1 MTVTGTDAP
10 SIFSSPAPSCAVTS
24 PTVPGRIPSEVH
36 RVPWREVTAA
46 RHVLPAAMLF
56 GSFSW
61 SFVAVSLPFH
71 IQRISTA
78 DAAATLTWTGWILGI
93 SSLVTVLIAPLW
105 GRLAY
110 RGNPKRFFV
119 AIQFLQ
125 GVAFF
130 GMAVARTLPELF
142 GARLVLGAMGAS
154 STFAFIGAGRSADP
168 AAMRREISAIQSAM
182 TIGQVIGPLVGAIT
196 AARLGFR
203 PSFVVGGLILLGCGA
218 LVHWGVPA
226 SGNAPASGAVTRPA
240 GLPEVVAVALVIL
253 VGSTQIFFLT
263 AILPQIVPALGVAGT
278 DTLHVGGMLTFVS
291 GLAASLGAVAAPR
304 LGDLRPQRRVIGVLL
319 VVSSVFLAA
328 LALVSSLWSYSVLRF
343 LQVLFIAPVF
353 PLIISRIAHRAG
365 GAAIGFINSARVGAA
380 FVGPIMATTV
390 LGHATAAWLY
400 VLLGILGVASVPLAM
415 LRGRPTAPRLV

>member
-1 MTVTGTDAP
+1 V
-10 SIFSSPAPSCAVTS
+10 I
-24 PTVPGRIPSEVH
+24 
-36 RVPWREVTAA
+36 AA
-46 RHVLPAAMLF
+46 RYVLPLAMLF

-71 IQRISTA
+71 IQRISTV
-78 DAAATLTWTGWILGI
+78 DTAATLTWTGWILGI

-110 RGNPKRFFV
+110 YGNPKAFFV
-119 AIQFLQ
+119 VIQLLQ
-125 GVAFF
+125 GAAFF
-130 GMAVARTLPELF
+130 GMALARTLSELF
-142 GARLVLGAMGAS
+142 VARLVLGAMGAS

-168 AAMRREISAIQSAM
+168 GAVRREISAIQSSM

-226 SGNAPASGAVTRPA
+226 AGDAPASGHLARPA
-240 GLPEVVAVALVIL
+240 RLPEVIAVALVIL

-263 AILPQIVPALGVAGT
+263 AILPQIVPALGVASE
-278 DTLHVGGMLTFVS
+278 DTLHMGGLLIFVS
-291 GLAASLGAVAAPR
+291 GVAAALGAVAAPR
-304 LGDLRPQRRVIGVLL
+304 LGELRRQHRLIGALL
-319 VVSSVFLAA
+319 VASSVFLAA
-328 LALVSSLWSYSVLRF
+328 LGLVSSLWSYSLLRF

-353 PLIISRIAHRAG
+353 PLIVSRIAHRAG

-380 FVGPIMATTV
+380 FVGPVVATTM
-390 LGHATAAWLY
+390 LGRASAVWLY
-400 VLLGILGVASVPLAM
+400 VLLAVIGVASVPLVMMRA
-415 LRGRPTAPRLV
+415 RAAAPRLA

>member
-1 MTVTGTDAP
+1 V
-10 SIFSSPAPSCAVTS
+10 I
-24 PTVPGRIPSEVH
+24 
-36 RVPWREVTAA
+36 AA
-46 RHVLPAAMLF
+46 RHVLPVAMLF

-71 IQRISTA
+71 IQRISTV
-78 DAAATLTWTGWILGI
+78 DAAATLAWTGWILGI

-110 RGNPKRFFV
+110 RGNPKHFFV
-119 AIQFLQ
+119 AIQYLQ

-130 GMAVARTLPELF
+130 GMALARTLSELF
-142 GARLVLGAMGAS
+142 MARLVLGAMGAS
-154 STFAFIGAGRSADP
+154 STFAFIGAGRSTDP
-168 AAMRREISAIQSAM
+168 AAVRREVAAIQSAM

-196 AARLGFR
+196 AAKLGFR

-218 LVHWGVPA
+218 LVQWGVPVTA
-226 SGNAPASGAVTRPA
+226 NAPTSGAPPRPA
-240 GLPEVVAVALVIL
+240 RLAEVVAVALVIL

-263 AILPQIVPALGVAGT
+263 AILPQIVPALGVPA
-278 DTLHVGGMLTFVS
+278 DETLHVGGILIFVS
-291 GLAASLGAVAAPR
+291 GLAAAVGAVIAPR
-304 LGDLRPQRRVIGVLL
+304 LGDLHPQRKVIGVLL

-353 PLIISRIAHRAG
+353 PLIIGRIAHRAG

-380 FVGPIMATTV
+380 FVGPVVATTV
-390 LGHATAAWLY
+390 LGWTSAGWLY
-400 VLLGILGVASVPLAM
+400 LLLGVLGVASVPLAM
-415 LRGRPTAPRLV
+415 LRGRPTAARLA

>member
-1 MTVTGTDAP
+1 
-10 SIFSSPAPSCAVTS
+10 
-24 PTVPGRIPSEVH
+24 
-36 RVPWREVTAA
+36 
-46 RHVLPAAMLF
+46 MLL

-71 IQRISTA
+71 IQRISTV

-110 RGNPKRFFV
+110 HGNPKRFFV
-119 AIQFLQ
+119 VIQYLQ

-130 GMAVARTLPELF
+130 GMAIARTLPELF
-142 GARLVLGAMGAS
+142 VARLLLGAMGAS

-168 AAMRREISAIQSAM
+168 AAVRREISAIQSAM
-182 TIGQVIGPLVGAIT
+182 TIGQVIGPLVGAVT

-226 SGNAPASGAVTRPA
+226 TAGAPATSQTTRPA
-240 GLPEVVAVALVIL
+240 SLPEVLAIALVIL

-263 AILPQIVPALGVAGT
+263 AILPQIVPVFGVAAD
-278 DTLHVGGMLTFVS
+278 DTLHAGGLLIFVS
-291 GLAASLGAVAAPR
+291 GVAAAVGAVAAPR
-304 LGDLRPQRRVIGVLL
+304 LGELRPQRRVIGVLL

-328 LALVSSLWSYSVLRF
+328 LALASSLWFYSVLRF

-365 GAAIGFINSARVGAA
+365 GGAIGFINSARVGAA
-380 FVGPIMATTV
+380 FVGPVVATTV
-390 LGHATAAWLY
+390 LGRASAGWLY
-400 VLLGILGVASVPLAM
+400 LLLGLVGVASVPLAM
-415 LRGRPTAPRLV
+415 RRGRPPTPRLA